1 MAAISNQQCQPKKF
15 SGKDVSIQLN
25 DNSIHQNKSLSTKDS
40 ATNNFHPN
48 SKIMN
53 PKDTSS
59 NQVTYSKVLQ
69 STPSRDQ
76 AIIIE
81 SSDNI
86 TIKDYVL
93 AVGKLTDPSNI
104 RFISRISNGRIC
116 IYLASKKIVEELT
129 TKYQRI
135 MINNESL
142 QLRPFLTKY
151 KRVILSNVCPVIPHS
166 LIEENLLQFDV
177 KPTSSIEYIK
187 AGISTPGFSHILSF
201 RRQMYVQPDD
211 FDKLPESMVISY
223 DGINYWIYISADTP
237 TCFLC
242 KQEGHLARQC
252 KTNHT
257 ESLTDSVIPS
267 TDQVTLT
274 SDMIS
279 SGLDD
284 MLETDSVVIKDPVV
298 TPNNT
303 KSLSSADQLN
313 LPEES
318 ICTKKDSELPEINN
332 NSHTQ
337 PELEFLNTEEFPPLP
352 NRLSPNSNKQKNVKR
367 AVTSSDSTI
376 QFPDDSEELLND
388 IPNEDAT
395 SPILTQKEKSKPPK
409 KKAKTLNSPNID
421 ESLLSIRTLVESS
434 PNDYVLNFLQLKSF
448 YENAVG
454 TTDILDVAK
463 SHTHDIE
470 GLIDTLHKL
479 YPHFKS
485 QNMKNKTTRI
495 LNKLISASNTPE
507 HDTPT

>member
-1 MAAISNQQCQPKKF
+1 MAAISSQQCQPKKF

-25 DNSIHQNKSLSTKDS
+25 DNSIHQNKSLSNKDS

-53 PKDTSS
+53 PKDTPS

-76 AIIIE
+76 AIIFE

-129 TKYQRI
+129 TKYQQI

-166 LIEENLLQFDV
+166 LIEESLLQFDV
-177 KPTSSIEYIK
+177 KPMSPIEYIK

-211 FDKLPESMVISY
+211 F
-223 DGINYWIYISADTP
+223 
-237 TCFLC
+237 
-242 KQEGHLARQC
+242 
-252 KTNHT
+252 
-257 ESLTDSVIPS
+257 
-267 TDQVTLT
+267 
-274 SDMIS
+274 
-279 SGLDD
+279 
-284 MLETDSVVIKDPVV
+284 ETRKY
-298 TPNNT
+298 
-303 KSLSSADQLN
+303 AN
-313 LPEES
+313 LFS
-318 ICTKKDSELPEINN
+318 
-332 NSHTQ
+332 
-337 PELEFLNTEEFPPLP
+337 
-352 NRLSPNSNKQKNVKR
+352 
-367 AVTSSDSTI
+367 
-376 QFPDDSEELLND
+376 DDSEELLNN

-395 SPILTQKEKSKPPK
+395 IPILTQKEKSKPPK
-409 KKAKTLNSPNID
+409 KKAKALNSPSID
-421 ESLLSIRTLVESS
+421 ESLLSIRTIVESS

-495 LNKLISASNTPE
+495 LTKLTSHSNTPE
-507 HDTPT
+507 HDTLT

>member
-1 MAAISNQQCQPKKF
+1 MAAISSQQCQPKKF
-15 SGKDVSIQLN
+15 SGKDVSIQLH
-25 DNSIHQNKSLSTKDS
+25 DNSIHQNKSLSNKDS

-53 PKDTSS
+53 PKATPS

-93 AVGKLTDPSNI
+93 AVAKFTDPSNI
-104 RFISRISNGRIC
+104 RFISRISNGRIS
-116 IYLASKKIVEELT
+116 IYLASKKNVEELT

-166 LIEENLLQFDV
+166 LIEESLLQFDV
-177 KPTSSIEYIK
+177 KPTSPIEYIK

-201 RRQMYVQPDD
+201 RHQMYVQPDD
-211 FDKLPESMVISY
+211 FEKLPESMLIS
-223 DGINYWIYISADTP
+223 P
-237 TCFLC
+237 T
-242 KQEGHLARQC
+242 ELARR
-252 KTNHT
+252 N
-257 ESLTDSVIPS
+257 SLY
-267 TDQVTLT
+267 QK
-274 SDMIS
+274 
-279 SGLDD
+279 GL
-284 MLETDSVVIKDPVV
+284 
-298 TPNNT
+298 
-303 KSLSSADQLN
+303 
-313 LPEES
+313 
-318 ICTKKDSELPEINN
+318 ELPEINT

-376 QFPDDSEELLND
+376 QFSDDSEELLNN

-395 SPILTQKEKSKPPK
+395 IPILTQKEKSKPPK
-409 KKAKTLNSPNID
+409 KKAKTLNSPSID
-421 ESLLSIRTLVESS
+421 QSLLSIRTVVESS

-448 YENAVG
+448 YENSEG
-454 TTDILDVAK
+454 TTDTLDVAK

-495 LNKLISASNTPE
+495 LTKLTSHSNAPE
-507 HDTPT
+507 HDTLI

>member
-1 MAAISNQQCQPKKF
+1 MAAISSQQCQPKKF

-25 DNSIHQNKSLSTKDS
+25 DNSMHQNKSLSNKDS
-40 ATNNFHPN
+40 ATNKFHPN

-53 PKDTSS
+53 PKDTPS

-166 LIEENLLQFDV
+166 LIEESLLQFDV
-177 KPTSSIEYIK
+177 KPTSPIEYIK

-201 RRQMYVQPDD
+201 RRQIYVQPDD
-211 FDKLPESMVISY
+211 FEKLPE
-223 DGINYWIYISADTP
+223 
-237 TCFLC
+237 
-242 KQEGHLARQC
+242 K
-252 KTNHT
+252 
-257 ESLTDSVIPS
+257 
-267 TDQVTLT
+267 
-274 SDMIS
+274 
-279 SGLDD
+279 
-284 MLETDSVVIKDPVV
+284 
-298 TPNNT
+298 
-303 KSLSSADQLN
+303 
-313 LPEES
+313 
-318 ICTKKDSELPEINN
+318 EL
-332 NSHTQ
+332 
-337 PELEFLNTEEFPPLP
+337 PPLP

-376 QFPDDSEELLND
+376 QFSDDSEELLNN

-395 SPILTQKEKSKPPK
+395 IPILTQKEKSKPPK
-409 KKAKTLNSPNID
+409 KKTKTLNSPSID
-421 ESLLSIRTLVESS
+421 ESLLSIRTIVESS

-495 LNKLISASNTPE
+495 LTKLTSHSNIPE
-507 HDTPT
+507 HDTLT